1 MPAYYIHAKTLLLGI
16 HAREWITPASVTYV
30 IKQLVENR
38 KNNTWAD
45 KVDFYVVPV
54 LNPDGYEYTH
64 TNDRLWRKNRKNP
77 ELGDCAGTD
86 LNRNFGY
93 KWGGLG
99 ASKDPCDETYAGS
112 AAFSEPESKAIQDY
126 VTSQGNKFKVR
137 IYLII

>member
-1 MPAYYIHAKTLLLGI
+1 
-16 HAREWITPASVTYV
+16 V
-30 IKQLVENR
+30 IKELVENR

-45 KVDFYVVPV
+45 KVDFYIVPV

-77 ELGDCAGTD
+77 ELGKCAGTD
-86 LNRNFGY
+86 LNRNFGF

-99 ASKDPCDETYAGS
+99 ASKNPCDETYAGS

-126 VTSQGNKFKVR
+126 VTSKGKIFKVR
-137 IYLII
+137 KIPNK